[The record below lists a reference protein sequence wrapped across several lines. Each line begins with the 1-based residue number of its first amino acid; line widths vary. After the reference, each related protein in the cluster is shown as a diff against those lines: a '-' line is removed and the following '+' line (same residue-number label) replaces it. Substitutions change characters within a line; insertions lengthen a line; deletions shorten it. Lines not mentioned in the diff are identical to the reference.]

1 MPTMRAQQRG
11 PFRSTLVLR
20 VESWEGWSEVC
31 TPQVVMWHQQV
42 RSVTFREGKIIFVD
56 PPPPS
61 SFRCLQFCFRKT
73 RKRMWWRMIGIGYLQ
88 VNMLKD
94 NEDSVF
100 FKAVFKFHVPGSGG
114 KILDNNNGVNSNMF
128 TCFTWVLQHHPNH
141 ILKKKK
147 KDETTYLLQL
157 RNKNRPITRQDNMCV
172 LILRRS
178 L

>member
-20 VESWEGWSEVC
+20 GVLGGVKWKQ
-31 TPQVVMWHQQV
+31 PQVVMWHQQV

-141 ILKKKK
+141 IFQKKQ
-147 KDETTYLLQL
+147 DETTYLLQL

>member
-20 VESWEGWSEVC
+20 GVLGGVKWKQ
-31 TPQVVMWHQQV
+31 PQVVMWHQQV

-128 TCFTWVLQHHPNH
+128 TCFTWVLQHPNH
-141 ILKKKK
+141 IFQKKQ
-147 KDETTYLLQL
+147 DETTYLLQL